1 MEFII
6 VSTALSAVI
15 LILLAFIIYL
25 QREHQKQVRTLVD
38 ALMSRSPS
46 DYLALKTLDKPEDD
60 PVQAP
65 DLQPLGNLSDEDFLN
80 TIQRT
85 E

>member
-15 LILLAFIIYL
+15 LTLLAFIIYL
-25 QREHQKQVRTLVD
+25 QREHQRQVRTLVD
-38 ALMSRSPS
+38 ALMSRSPG
-46 DYLALKTLDKPEDD
+46 DYLALKTLDRPEEIASE
-60 PVQAP
+60 PE
-65 DLQPLGNLSDEDFLN
+65 LQSLDRLTDEEFLN